1 VELVLGASCASLG
14 DSGGWHEGQVAP
26 LCRHSTMSETRDT
39 TETFDVPETSPAH
52 GGRHS
57 PGALHKSEPF
67 QTYFDVPVAGGAL
80 TVARAGPPPEAG
92 RTVVLGLHGMTGT
105 HMVYRTVARE
115 LCRDARPICVLGP
128 DLRGRGRSAHLP
140 EPYGIAVHLADLI
153 AVLDHAGAERVV
165 VVGHSMGCNIAAR
178 FAADHPER
186 VAAVV
191 LLDGGL
197 PLLPENFIADDSEE
211 AERHGL
217 LDRFESTFAT
227 VEEYLA
233 YWRKHPAL
241 KSAWDE
247 DIDAFVHRDFVEDED
262 GVRCVAILKSVRTD
276 VADLMFDGLTWTS
289 VTRVRAPVR
298 VMRAERGLYDDEP
311 LIPLPG
317 LDKFLRL
324 HPHISVEM
332 VPDVNH
338 FTIVIGGGHGPRLVA
353 ATVAEL
359 AAGEL
364 PG

>member
-1 VELVLGASCASLG
+1 LLGAGASLG

-26 LCRHSTMSETRDT
+26 LCRHSTLSETRDT
-39 TETFDVPETSPAH
+39 TETFDVPETSPAR

-57 PGALHKSEPF
+57 QAAPDKSEPF

-80 TVARAGPPPEAG
+80 TVARAGRPPEAG

-105 HMVYRTVARE
+105 HMIYRTVARE
-115 LCRDARPICVLGP
+115 LCRGARPMCLLAP

-140 EPYGIAVHLADLI
+140 EPYGLAVHVADLI
-153 AVLDHAGAERVV
+153 AVLDHAGAERAI

-197 PLLPENFIADDSEE
+197 PLLPENFISDDPEE
-211 AERHGL
+211 AEPHGL

-233 YWRKHPAL
+233 YWRNHPAL

-247 DIDAFVHRDFVEDED
+247 DIDAFVRRDFVEDGD
-262 GVRCVAILKSVRTD
+262 GVRCVAILEAVRTD
-276 VADLMFDGLTWTS
+276 VTDLMFDGLTWTS
-289 VTRVRAPVR
+289 VTRVRSPVR

-317 LDKFLRL
+317 LDAFLRH
-324 HPHISVEM
+324 HPHISVET

-353 ATVAEL
+353 TTVAEF

-364 PG
+364 PA